1 ATFSEAMA
9 PGSLT
14 TTTFSLS
21 PAATATVTYDPAT
34 RTATLNP
41 NADLAPATLYT
52 ATITTAATDVA
63 GNGLAVARTWS
74 FTTAAAGA
82 TETVTFLASD
92 DTHANSTSPTRNYG
106 LLTTF
111 RSLLGT
117 STTST
122 YTSFIRFEVAGLAG
136 RTITG
141 ATLRLYTT
149 DGSPDGGAVHRT
161 DTSWTETTLTAS
173 NAPAPVGGS
182 LASVGT
188 VTTNTWKEIVL
199 PASVVS
205 VDGPVAFVLVPVS
218 TNSAFYS
225 SRQGT
230 NPPQLVLQLS
240 GGSTLRQAAEPT
252 STAGTTTSSP
262 TTLAAQP
269 TGTLAT
275 GAAATATPVPTLAT
289 TPTLPPASPTA
300 TATPAPATLTPT
312 PSPTPKPGKP
322 KK

>member
-1 ATFSEAMA
+1 
-9 PGSLT
+9 
-14 TTTFSLS
+14 
-21 PAATATVTYDPAT
+21 
-34 RTATLNP
+34 
-41 NADLAPATLYT
+41 
-52 ATITTAATDVA
+52 
-63 GNGLAVARTWS
+63 
-74 FTTAAAGA
+74 
-82 TETVTFLASD
+82 
-92 DTHANSTSPTRNYG
+92 
-106 LLTTF
+106 LTTF

-122 YTSFIRFEVAGLAG
+122 YTSYIRFEVAGIAG

-173 NAPAPVGGS
+173 NAPAPAGGS
-182 LASVGT
+182 LASIGT

-230 NPPQLVLQLS
+230 NPPQLVLQLQ
-240 GGSTLRQAAEPT
+240 GASTLRQAAET
-252 STAGTTTSSP
+252 TAAETTAPEGTTAPSRSTS
-262 TTLAAQP
+262 
-269 TGTLAT
+269 GTEPAGPL
-275 GAAATATPVPTLAT
+275 ATATPTIAAPT
-289 TPTLPPASPTA
+289 PPPPSPTA
-300 TATPAPATLTPT
+300 IATQPTAAPTPS

-322 KK
+322 PKK